1 MRPSTLLGVAYS
13 LGCQSLLSLMIVSK
27 ELVSLGLPL
36 MSLAKLSLQ
45 SELQKPTMWPLS
57 VVSESCAIGFPERG
71 QNLLIA
77 CAIGIPSLF
86 IIHHRSGC

>member
-45 SELQKPTMWPLS
+45 SELQKPTMWPL
-57 VVSESCAIGFPERG
+57 
-71 QNLLIA
+71 
-77 CAIGIPSLF
+77 
-86 IIHHRSGC
+86 